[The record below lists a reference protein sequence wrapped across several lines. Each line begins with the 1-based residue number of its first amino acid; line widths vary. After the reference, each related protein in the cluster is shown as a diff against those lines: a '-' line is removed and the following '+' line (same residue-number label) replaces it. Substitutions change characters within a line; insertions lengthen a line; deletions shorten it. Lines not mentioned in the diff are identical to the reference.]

1 MTTTAENL
9 RFILGLKLR
18 SKRQEAGLSL
28 KQLAARS
35 GMSISYLS
43 EIETG
48 RKYPKPDKLLLL
60 ADALGL
66 PFDELVSLRV
76 TEDLMP
82 LKEALSS
89 SLLQEFPFELFGVE
103 PEGLFALLADDPGKV
118 GALIRAFLEIGRAY
132 DVHIEQFLLAAL
144 RSYQQLHSN
153 YFAELEAEAAE
164 FRHARGWKGSG
175 PLGPTVLART
185 LIDRWGYQVEQET
198 LAAHPR
204 LGDLRSVFADGDVP
218 RLLLNGRLL
227 PRQKAFVLAREIGY
241 RHLGLGERAVTSSW
255 LEADSFEQLLNNFKA
270 SYFAG
275 ALLIEADSLTRDL
288 ERVFGAPRWQAR
300 ALRGLLRRHGATPE
314 MLFYRLT
321 ELVPQRFG
329 LREIFFLRLTRPAGS
344 ESVRLTKVFNM
355 SRVPVPHGISL
366 GEHYCRRWPAFG
378 LLAELARAG
387 VDADPERPLVGVQ
400 RSEFLE
406 PQAEFFVVSMARPL
420 VLGPGSHSCVSLG
433 FLLDDDFRHRVRFWD
448 DPEIPRIR
456 VNLTCERCHLTAAQ
470 CADRVA
476 EPVLASRRDEQRE
489 KRQALAD
496 LLRSLDR
503 APETSLR

>member
-1 MTTTAENL
+1 MVTTAENV

-18 SKRQEAGLSL
+18 GKRQEAGLSL
-28 KQLAARS
+28 KRLAGRT
-35 GMSISYLS
+35 GVSISYLS

-48 RKYPKPDKLLLL
+48 RKYPKPDKLLRL

-76 TEDLMP
+76 TEDLVP

-132 DVHIEQFLLAAL
+132 DVQVEQFLLAAL

-153 YFAELEAEAAE
+153 YFAELESEAAA
-164 FRHARGWKGSG
+164 FRRARGWRESG
-175 PLGPTVLART
+175 PLAPSLLSRT
-185 LIDRWGYQVEQET
+185 LAEEWGYKVEQQT
-198 LAAHPR
+198 LAGHPR
-204 LGDLRSVFADGDVP
+204 LGELRSVYVEGEPP

-227 PRQKAFVLAREIGY
+227 GRQKSFVLAREIGY
-241 RHLGLGERAVTSSW
+241 RHLGLAARAVTSSW

-275 ALLIEADSLTRDL
+275 ALLIEGDSLTADL
-288 ERVFGAPRWQAR
+288 EKVLAAPRWQER

-329 LREIFFLRLTRPAGS
+329 LREIFFLRLTRAA
-344 ESVRLTKVFNM
+344 ESDPVQLTKVFNM

-378 LLAELARAG
+378 LLEDLARTRG
-387 VDADPERPLVGVQ
+387 GSDPEKPLLSVQ
-400 RSEFLE
+400 RSMFLDQ
-406 PQAEFFVVSMARPL
+406 QAEFFVVSMARPL
-420 VLGPGSHSCVSLG
+420 VLAPGSHSCVSLG
-433 FLLDDDFRHRVRFWD
+433 FLLDDDFRRQVRFWD
-448 DPEIPRIR
+448 DPEIPRVS
-456 VNLTCERCHLTAAQ
+456 VNLTCERCHLGAAD

-476 EPVLASRRDEQRE
+476 EPVFASRRTEQRR
-489 KRQALAD
+489 KREALAE
-496 LLRSLDR
+496 LLASFD
-503 APETSLR
+503 